1 MKNMCKGVKIMYS
14 MEELKAVDMEVAN
27 AIDSELDRQNSH
39 IELIASENW
48 TSKAVMAAMG
58 SVMTNKYAE
67 GYPGKRYY
75 GGCDCVD
82 VVEELARERAK
93 ELFGCEYVNVQPH
106 SGAQANMAVQFAM
119 LQPGDT
125 VMGMNLDHGGHLSH
139 GSPANFSGT
148 YFNIV
153 PYGVNDE
160 GFIDYDKVMEI
171 AMECKPK
178 MIIAGA
184 SAYARTIDFKK
195 FREIADA
202 CGALLMVDIA
212 HIAGLVAAGLHPS
225 PIPYADVV
233 TTTTHKTL
241 RGPRGGMIMA
251 SQEVADKFN
260 FNKAVFPGIQ
270 GGPLMHVIAAKAVC
284 FKEALAPAFKEYQ
297 QGVID
302 NAQALCKGLM
312 ARDIKIVSD
321 GTDNH
326 LMLVDL
332 TPYELTGKA
341 MENLLDA
348 AHITCNK
355 NTIPNDPKSPFVTSG
370 LRLGT
375 PAVTSRGMNTEDM
388 DKIAEAI
395 AMLIK
400 EGESAVEKARAIV
413 DELTAKYPLK

>member
-1 MKNMCKGVKIMYS
+1 MNL
-14 MEELKAVDMEVAN
+14 EELKVVDADVVA
-27 AIDSELDRQNSH
+27 AIEAEMDRQNSH

-48 TSKAVMAAMG
+48 VSDAVMEEQG
-58 SVMTNKYAE
+58 SIMTNKYAE

-75 GGCDCVD
+75 GGCQCVD
-82 VVEELARERAK
+82 VVENLAIERAK
-93 ELFGCEYVNVQPH
+93 ELFDAEYVNVQPH
-106 SGAQANMAVQFAM
+106 SGAQANMAVQFAL

-125 VMGMNLDHGGHLSH
+125 VMGMNLDHGGHLTH
-139 GSPANFSGT
+139 GSPVNFSGT
-148 YFNIV
+148 YFHIV

-160 GFIDYDKVMEI
+160 GFIDYDKVEEI

-184 SAYARTIDFKK
+184 SAYARTIDFPR
-195 FREIADA
+195 FREIADK
-202 CGALLMVDIA
+202 CGAYLMVDMA

-225 PIPYADVV
+225 PIHYADVV

-241 RGPRGGMIMA
+241 RGPRGGMILVSKESM
-251 SQEVADKFN
+251 EKNNFN

-284 FKEALAPAFKEYQ
+284 FKEALQDSFKTYQ
-297 QGVID
+297 QGIVD
-302 NAQALCKGLM
+302 NAQALCNGLKN
-312 ARDIKIVSD
+312 RGIKIVSD

-332 TPYELTGKA
+332 TPFDLTGKA
-341 MENLLDA
+341 IEKLLDE
-348 AHITCNK
+348 AHITANK

-370 LRLGT
+370 IRLGT
-375 PAVTSRGMNTEDM
+375 PSVTSRGMNPEDM

-395 AMLIK
+395 SIVIK
-400 EGESAVEKARAIV
+400 EGDEGVAKARAIV
-413 DELTAKYPLK
+413 DELTAKYPLKK